1 MQTEIKKIINQI
13 FKEQQFDKIKETE
26 NKIKKHLGDGFL
38 ERHIEQIFLHKNK
51 IIIKTKTIES
61 KTEINLLKT
70 KIGKEVIVK

>member
-1 MQTEIKKIINQI
+1 MQTEIKKIIKKI
-13 FKEQQFDKIKETE
+13 FKEQQFDKIKKTE
-26 NKIKKHLGDGFL
+26 KKIKKHLGDTFL
-38 ERHIEQIFLHKNK
+38 EKHIDQIFLHKNK